1 MIEKYPLFFSYYSF
15 FFFFLDVRLKKKEK
29 KSDFSHGGAHF
40 RTTLVSCQ
48 KHALYRLISAEVLKL

>member
-1 MIEKYPLFFSYYSF
+1 MIEKYPLFFLLLF
-15 FFFFLDVRLKKKEK
+15 FFFGCEAEKKRKGK

-48 KHALYRLISAEVLKL
+48 KHTLYRLISAEVLKL